1 MKLIKLHPKYLGY
14 IKDPNNN
21 HKVRQIKK
29 YFLKDIS
36 KPRQYNNKTILYA
49 KQDDP
54 EECWIKFM
62 FGSEKYHHTMAIDL
76 NRVAR
81 AHWLF
86 SVLDYLENIDPDL
99 YDEKISFYQQ
109 SKRRQRIEI
118 KLKGETYLLVLNH
131 IDDNSVMVI
140 TAYSKREKK
149 AHFDK

>member
-1 MKLIKLHPKYLGY
+1 
-14 IKDPNNN
+14 
-21 HKVRQIKK
+21 
-29 YFLKDIS
+29 
-36 KPRQYNNKTILYA
+36 
-49 KQDDP
+49 
-54 EECWIKFM
+54 M

-140 TAYSKREKK
+140 TAYSKKRKK
-149 AHFDK
+149 SHFDK